1 MTADLPELPP
11 AFITMRRIRQCED
24 EVAAQLAL
32 EHYALAYGAA
42 CFRAGME
49 RAAVIATGFAT
60 CGRNGKHG
68 RCNEDDPPL
77 AIAAAIRQAAA
88 DKAGQVRVVVSAGVP
103 PDEVHLRDAAGK
115 LLGKIVGCTPK

>member
-1 MTADLPELPP
+1 MNDADDLPELPP

-49 RAAVIATGFAT
+49 RAAVIASAHSTEPLHPDVPFADQDEQVT
-60 CGRNGKHG
+60 HIAHWQAQN
-68 RCNEDDPPL
+68 
-77 AIAAAIRQAAA
+77 IAAAIRAA
-88 DKAGQVRVVVSAGVP
+88 K
-103 PDEVHLRDAAGK
+103 
-115 LLGKIVGCTPK
+115 